1 MRIEK
6 ILLRLLV
13 NRKGTFM
20 DKTILDR
27 KVKFKVMRNAL
38 GLAVSNAAYMFNTSD
53 RTVRAWESVT
63 SKRVVP
69 VPDDAFELLENCYKE
84 HLERIQCSVNKIH
97 EIEEKAGKKPTY
109 VDLAYYY
116 SQPLYRHYHRHDNGY
131 YKIANANTLAV
142 AAILELEGYTV
153 NIMRAEEYYKKY
165 TVSEFE

>member
-1 MRIEK
+1 
-6 ILLRLLV
+6 
-13 NRKGTFM
+13 M
-20 DKTILDR
+20 DETMLAR
-27 KVKFKVMRNAL
+27 KVKFKAMRNAL
-38 GLAVSNAAYMFNTSD
+38 GLALSNVAYMCGGTSD
-53 RTVRAWESVT
+53 RTVRSWESVS

-69 VPDDAFELLENCYKE
+69 VPDKAFEALEHCYKE
-84 HLERIQCSVNKIH
+84 HLERIQFSVNKIH
-97 EIEEKAGKKPTY
+97 EIEQNAGKKPAY

-116 SQPLYRHYHRHDNGY
+116 SQPLYRYYHRHDNGY

>member
-1 MRIEK
+1 
-6 ILLRLLV
+6 
-13 NRKGTFM
+13 M
-20 DKTILDR
+20 DETMLAR
-27 KVKFKVMRNAL
+27 KVKFKAMRNAL
-38 GLAVSNAAYMFNTSD
+38 GLALSNVAYMCGGTSD
-53 RTVRAWESVT
+53 RTVRSWESVT

-69 VPDDAFELLENCYKE
+69 VPDKAFEALENCYKE
-84 HLERIQCSVNKIH
+84 HLERVRFSVDKIH
-97 EIEEKAGKKPTY
+97 EIEEKAGKKPAY